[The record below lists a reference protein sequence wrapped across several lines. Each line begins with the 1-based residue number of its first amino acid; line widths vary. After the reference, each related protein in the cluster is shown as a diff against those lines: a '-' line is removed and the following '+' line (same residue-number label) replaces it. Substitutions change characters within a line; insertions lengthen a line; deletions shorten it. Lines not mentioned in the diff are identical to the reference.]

1 MATHAT
7 SKSVICAETEVQMH
21 RIIYHWD
28 IKNFDRI
35 CTPENEEFE
44 PISSNPFK
52 AGAEI
57 GRESEWELIL
67 SAESGK
73 LTFNYR
79 HSFMLICI
87 FFNNSCIQKAHK
99 IKHCT
104 CTCFFFQVTY
114 KFGCISRKYLRN

>member
-73 LTFNYR
+73 LTFIYR
-79 HSFMLICI
+79 HSC
-87 FFNNSCIQKAHK
+87 
-99 IKHCT
+99 
-104 CTCFFFQVTY
+104 
-114 KFGCISRKYLRN
+114 

>member
-44 PISSNPFK
+44 PISSNAFK
-52 AGAEI
+52 AGGEI

-73 LTFNYR
+73 GGTILRPKCSIIDN
-79 HSFMLICI
+79 LIMR
-87 FFNNSCIQKAHK
+87 F
-99 IKHCT
+99 T
-104 CTCFFFQVTY
+104 LLY
-114 KFGCISRKYLRN
+114 